1 MNKYKV
7 TGCYTISFTAEVIAD
22 SEDEAIEIA
31 EDFNMSE
38 GCDGSIFC
46 YDPETEV
53 TLAADGM
60 IFDVEAELLET
71 DVDVEDDDYY

>member
-22 SEDEAIEIA
+22 SEDEAVDIA
-31 EDFNMSE
+31 HDFDITES
-38 GCDGSIFC
+38 CDGSIFC

-53 TLAADGM
+53 ILAADGC

-71 DVDVEDDDYY
+71 DVEVEDDDY

>member
-7 TGCYTISFTAEVIAD
+7 TGQYTISFTAEIIAD
-22 SEDEAIEIA
+22 SEEEAIEIA

-53 TLAADGM
+53 TLSADGC

-71 DVDVEDDDYY
+71 NVEDDDHY